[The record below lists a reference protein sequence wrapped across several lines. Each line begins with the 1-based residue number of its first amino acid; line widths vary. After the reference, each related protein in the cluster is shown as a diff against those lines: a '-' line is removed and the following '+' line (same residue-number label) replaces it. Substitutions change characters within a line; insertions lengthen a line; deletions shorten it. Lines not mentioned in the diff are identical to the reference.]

1 MPCIDWVIA
10 GLGNPGRRYART
22 RHNIGFM
29 VIDHLLDQRPGLISP
44 LSQGKTQAKCWKLET
59 ADGQLILL
67 VQPQTYMNLSGR
79 AVSVVIKKYGL
90 QPERLVVVHD
100 ELDLDLGK
108 ARVKFGGGLAG
119 HNGLRSISAELG
131 TREFYRLRLGIG
143 RPEPGMDVTRH
154 VLSPFLPWEEELVSS
169 ILKRA
174 VKGLWLLCTHSPQAS
189 MNFLHAGSDVVSN

>member
-10 GLGNPGRRYART
+10 GLGNPGQRYART

-29 VIDHLLDQRPGLISP
+29 VLDYVLDQRPGLISP
-44 LSQGKTQAKCWKLET
+44 LSQGKTQATCWRLET
-59 ADGQLILL
+59 AKGQHILL
-67 VQPQTYMNLSGR
+67 VQPQTYMNLSGL
-79 AVSVVIKKYGL
+79 AVRTVMTRYGL

-131 TREFYRLRLGIG
+131 TREFFRLRLGIG
-143 RPEPGMDVTRH
+143 RPDPGMDVTRH
-154 VLSPFLPWEEELVSS
+154 VLSPFLAWEEELVSG

-174 VKGLWLLCTHSPQAS
+174 VKGLMLLCTHSTQAS
-189 MNFLHAGSDVVSN
+189 MNFLHSDSGLVSN